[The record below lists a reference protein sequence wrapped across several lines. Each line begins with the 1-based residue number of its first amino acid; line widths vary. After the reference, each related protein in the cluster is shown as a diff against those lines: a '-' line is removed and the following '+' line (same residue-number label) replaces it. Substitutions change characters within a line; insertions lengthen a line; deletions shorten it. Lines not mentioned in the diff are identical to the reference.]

1 MTAVWAVG
9 TLTTRA
15 EPSRG
20 RRRGCKDRPWA
31 SPATTSPGGSCTP
44 TVRQSPAMC
53 LPYRIPPNSQRP
65 ERFIDE
71 KTKTRGGKATGPPPP
86 QGTLGN
92 YDTLGCHS
100 WGGMSISRVEA
111 RDAAKY
117 PATHRPPNHRV
128 TQTAAAPS
136 PGDPFLQVR
145 PETSSTGSPGAWPK
159 RRPYEISVSTAFP
172 LAPRGF
178 HPCLGTA

>member
-1 MTAVWAVG
+1 MEIRGFTQILPRPSLTQVWGEACFGFKATGTLTAIWAVG

-100 WGGMSISRVEA
+100 WRGG
-111 RDAAKY
+111 
-117 PATHRPPNHRV
+117 
-128 TQTAAAPS
+128 
-136 PGDPFLQVR
+136 
-145 PETSSTGSPGAWPK
+145 
-159 RRPYEISVSTAFP
+159 
-172 LAPRGF
+172 
-178 HPCLGTA
+178 

>member
-1 MTAVWAVG
+1 MRKLRPGEVRPRVHPHPRGHLAITIHLVVTA
-9 TLTTRA
+9 
-15 EPSRG
+15 
-20 RRRGCKDRPWA
+20 
-31 SPATTSPGGSCTP
+31 GG
-44 TVRQSPAMC
+44 VV
-53 LPYRIPPNSQRP
+53 
-65 ERFIDE
+65 
-71 KTKTRGGKATGPPPP
+71 
-86 QGTLGN
+86 
-92 YDTLGCHS
+92 
-100 WGGMSISRVEA
+100 SISRVEA

-172 LAPRGF
+172 LAPRGIQ
-178 HPCLGTA
+178 PCLGTA

>member
-1 MTAVWAVG
+1 
-9 TLTTRA
+9 
-15 EPSRG
+15 
-20 RRRGCKDRPWA
+20 
-31 SPATTSPGGSCTP
+31 
-44 TVRQSPAMC
+44 MC

-117 PATHRPPNHRV
+117 PASHRPPNHRV

-172 LAPRGF
+172 LAPRGIQ
-178 HPCLGTA
+178 PCLGTA